1 LFEGLIILGAI
12 SSLGKTSL
20 VLQIVD
26 QIAKQGHDVLFISLE
41 MAQSELI
48 SKSVSRHT
56 LLRAVTTE
64 GLKTNDAKTSRGIT
78 TGKRYAGY
86 SEKEQT
92 LIANSI
98 ADYATYAEHIY
109 IKEGFRKHWSR

>member
-48 SKSVSRHT
+48 SK
-56 LLRAVTTE
+56 A
-64 GLKTNDAKTSRGIT
+64 
-78 TGKRYAGY
+78 
-86 SEKEQT
+86 
-92 LIANSI
+92 
-98 ADYATYAEHIY
+98 
-109 IKEGFRKHWSR
+109 